1 MDFFN
6 QKQLDAM
13 KTGVYICENCGSQME
28 FEDQWEDSL
37 VCPNCGN
44 STDVDHYGFTD
55 EEKAYFD
62 QKAGKCTDWL
72 YPTVTIRQIM
82 WALKMKPLK
91 KERWETVFDH
101 GDI

>member
-55 EEKAYFD
+55 EEVM
-62 QKAGKCTDWL
+62 G
-72 YPTVTIRQIM
+72 I
-82 WALKMKPLK
+82 
-91 KERWETVFDH
+91 ETVVYDEE
-101 GDI
+101 DDWY

>member
-1 MDFFN
+1 MEFFN
-6 QKQLDAM
+6 KKQLDAM

-55 EEKAYFD
+55 EEYDA
-62 QKAGKCTDWL
+62 L
-72 YPTVTIRQIM
+72 YPTYEEVMGI
-82 WALKMKPLK
+82 
-91 KERWETVFDH
+91 ETVVYDEED
-101 GDI
+101 GWY